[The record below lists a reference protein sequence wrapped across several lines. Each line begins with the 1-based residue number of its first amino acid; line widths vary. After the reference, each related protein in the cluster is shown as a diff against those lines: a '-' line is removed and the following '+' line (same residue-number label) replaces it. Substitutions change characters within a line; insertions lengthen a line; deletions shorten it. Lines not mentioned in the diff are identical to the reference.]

1 MGIAILEEEGGEYFE
16 NITYDKSDESIV
28 EFRVVVEDKEA
39 V

>member
-1 MGIAILEEEGGEYFE
+1 MVIAILEEKGGEYFK
-16 NITYDKSDESIV
+16 NIAYDKSDESIV